1 MIDGFSYT
9 TAEAYE
15 ISRALARF
23 DAVADRAVRWAA
35 PVQFR
40 LAQSAPEREAV
51 YRMRYR
57 VVIEKGW
64 GAAADFPNGLER
76 DAYDERAVQIV
87 GWDNDKIV
95 ASGRL
100 VFPVLGQVL
109 PTEET
114 FGLEIEPR
122 GQVVD
127 LGRTIVLNQYSNI
140 SHRVLAGLLAQSWI
154 ETRRRG
160 HFNVCATFS
169 EGMTRLCRRIGVHF
183 TSLSPPR
190 RYWRED
196 RIAVRLDVLA
206 SAQALTERW
215 AIKASET
222 EGS

>member
-1 MIDGFSYT
+1 LIDGFSYT
-9 TAEAYE
+9 TGEAYE
-15 ISRALARF
+15 ISRALTTL
-23 DAVADRAVRWAA
+23 DAVAAQAVRWAP

-51 YRMRYR
+51 YRQRCR
-57 VVIEKGW
+57 VVIEEGW
-64 GAAADFPNGLER
+64 GTATDFPDGLER
-76 DAYDERAVQIV
+76 DAYDERAVQVV
-87 GWDNDKIV
+87 GWHDNKIV
-95 ASGRL
+95 ASGRI
-100 VFPVLGQVL
+100 VFPIPGHVL

-122 GQVVD
+122 GQVAD
-127 LGRTIVLNQYSNI
+127 WGRTIVIKEYSNV
-140 SHRVLAGLLAQSWI
+140 SHRVLTGLLAQSWI

-160 HFNVCATFS
+160 YFNICATFS
-169 EGMTRLCRRIGVHF
+169 EGMTRLYRRIGVHF

-206 SAQALTERW
+206 SAEALTERW